1 MYSNNS
7 SDASASS
14 GPPEPVPAN
23 RPGEQAEL
31 GWSLKRQ
38 RALDGCARLY
48 YHLVYGSWNGWRAAP
63 DEPAWRT
70 YRLKHLVTLE
80 QVVGIE
86 VHERA
91 REVVRSIL
99 ERTGRPTHTVL
110 YERCWAALGRLR
122 DADIR
127 AFLHRPKE
135 HPLLLGVYYGWDR
148 DWDSALREAG
158 ALLDRCLR
166 TLLASPLLDELSRCP
181 PGHVLL
187 PNPFDQVPF
196 VVDGEPAPLWA
207 APDLAHWRP
216 AAAGTRHV
224 LEITDWKTGRSD
236 GAEDQLAVYAVFLRA
251 RLRVPFAEGR
261 FAGRVVSLRDG
272 TESRHEITRADLVAA
287 AGRITDGIRAMRRFL
302 SDPAGSAPLPRSAFP
317 MVPPE
322 HRWRCARCPFAQ
334 LCDSERA
341 VSSDPLRCPSQQSS
355 DEARAGTGGLDPLD
369 TDDHRGDR

>member
-1 MYSNNS
+1 MYSYNH
-7 SDASASS
+7 DASPPCERPEPKAAS
-14 GPPEPVPAN
+14 GP
-23 RPGEQAEL
+23 GEHAEL

-38 RALDGCARLY
+38 RALEGCTRLY

-99 ERTGRPTHTVL
+99 ERTGRPTHAVL
-110 YERCWAALGRLR
+110 YERCWATLGRLR

-148 DWDSALREAG
+148 DWDTAFREAG
-158 ALLDRCLR
+158 GLIDRCLR
-166 TLLASPLLDELSRCP
+166 ALLASPLLDELARCA

-196 VVDGEPAPLWA
+196 VVDGEPTPVWA

-216 AAAGTRHV
+216 TGPGAHHV
-224 LEITDWKTGRSD
+224 LEITDWKTGSD
-236 GAEDQLAVYAVFLRA
+236 DRAEDQLAVYAVFLRA
-251 RLRVPFAEGR
+251 RLRIPFAEGR

-272 TESRHEITRADLVAA
+272 TETRHQITRADLVAA
-287 AGRITDGIRAMRRFL
+287 AGRITDGVRSMRRFL
-302 SDPAGSAPLPRSAFP
+302 TAPGKSAPLPRNAFP

-334 LCDSERA
+334 LCDAERTA
-341 VSSDPLRCPSQQSS
+341 ASDSL
-355 DEARAGTGGLDPLD
+355 G
-369 TDDHRGDR
+369 TDDLREGR